1 MVTRTEAYTYLLRG
15 IAVSLCL
22 FFAPLAGAEEYRQY
36 PSDNALSS
44 ENRTY
49 TGRRTSRRHI
59 PERKRKTSS
68 HKKVY
73 SRERKTTSRYHHSA
87 SEKKYRKPAR
97 TISRKPAQTRQRS
110 PRRTLRYRIRR
121 GDTLYSLA
129 RRYKTTVT
137 RIRKANNLTSRSRIK
152 QGQILKIPTGTGRAS
167 KTRGVVHKK
176 KPTKR
181 KKVTPKN
188 RPAFRWP
195 MVRVTG
201 YNRDNSQ
208 GVRPIGLLIKSRA
221 NAPVRSSASGTVRHI
236 GYMRG
241 YGNFI
246 VIQHQGRYMTVYANL
261 ERISVS
267 RGRRIRRGEA
277 IGHIGRDRTLHFQ
290 IDYAGKP
297 KNPLKYLP
305 RRS

>member
-1 MVTRTEAYTYLLRG
+1 MTRTEAYTYLLRG

-36 PSDNALSS
+36 PSDSALFS

-49 TGRRTSRRHI
+49 TRGRTPRRHI
-59 PERKRKTSS
+59 PGKNRNTSSRKQTYSRKRKT
-68 HKKVY
+68 
-73 SRERKTTSRYHHSA
+73 TSQ
-87 SEKKYRKPAR
+87 
-97 TISRKPAQTRQRS
+97 KPAQTRQIN

-137 RIRKANNLTSRSRIK
+137 RIRKANKLTSRSRIRE
-152 QGQILKIPTGTGRAS
+152 GQILKIPTGKTGAS
-167 KTRGVVHKK
+167 QTRGVVHRNT
-176 KPTKR
+176 PDRR
-181 KKVTPKN
+181 KKASPAN

-195 MVRVTG
+195 LVRVTG

-221 NAPVRSSASGTVRHI
+221 NAPVRSSAPGTVRHI

-261 ERISVS
+261 ERISVT
-267 RGRRIRRGEA
+267 RGTRIRRGEA

-297 KNPLKYLP
+297 TNPLKYLP
-305 RRS
+305 RQS

>member
-1 MVTRTEAYTYLLRG
+1 MTRTEAYTYLLRG

-22 FFAPLAGAEEYRQY
+22 FFAPLAGAEEYRQH
-36 PSDNALSS
+36 PSDSALSS

-49 TGRRTSRRHI
+49 TGRRTTKRHI
-59 PERKRKTSS
+59 PGKYRNISSRKKAYSRKRKT
-68 HKKVY
+68 
-73 SRERKTTSRYHHSA
+73 TSLHRPSA
-87 SEKKYRKPAR
+87 SGKKYKRPAR
-97 TISRKPAQTRQRS
+97 TTSRKPALTRRQNS
-110 PRRTLRYRIRR
+110 RRTLRYRIRR

-129 RRYKTTVT
+129 RRYKTTVA
-137 RIRKANNLTSRSRIK
+137 RIRKANKLTSRSRIR
-152 QGQILKIPTGTGRAS
+152 QGQILKIPTGTARPS
-167 KTRGVVHKK
+167 KTRGVVQKK
-176 KPTKR
+176 IPYR
-181 KKVTPKN
+181 GKKATPAN

-195 MVRVTG
+195 LLRVTG

-221 NAPVRSSASGTVRHI
+221 NAPVRSSATGTVRHI

-246 VIQHQGRYMTVYANL
+246 VIQHHGRYMTVYANL
-261 ERISVS
+261 KRISVS
-267 RGRRIRRGEA
+267 RGTRIRRGEA
-277 IGHIGRDRTLHFQ
+277 IGQLGRDRTLHFQ

-305 RRS
+305 RKG